1 MQHATTGITALTTN
15 RSNNSKSFFQFAALV
30 LITVPLFAWLNIGG
44 LDFDPQ
50 YYVAGRGWTQIYE
63 AVPIVPVSFG
73 GVYGIFLPWAV
84 VVVQPFTLLP
94 LVWARAV
101 VQAVSLGAF
110 VALAGPHPFARI
122 MTLLNPLVLL
132 ILFNQVNLD
141 AIATV
146 GLLLPPAGGLL
157 LLAMKPQVAGLAAV
171 IWLWRGKWRHF
182 IPAAVVVLS
191 STFLWSEWI
200 VRVQQSPEGALNV
213 SFFPW
218 SLLLA
223 IPLLGWAIRRN
234 NLWLAALATPLA
246 MPYIA
251 LYSLAPICA
260 ILCRLN
266 WRWGAVITVV
276 GWVAAAWLYQSGLL
290 GI

>member
-1 MQHATTGITALTTN
+1 MPISRIA
-15 RSNNSKSFFQFAALV
+15 SKFHTLPPFYHFAALV
-30 LITVPLFAWLNIGG
+30 ILTVPLFAWLNLGG

-50 YYVAGRGWTQIYE
+50 YYVAGRGWPQIYD
-63 AVPIVPVSFG
+63 AVPVIPVSFG

-84 VVVQPFTLLP
+84 AVIQPFTLLP
-94 LVWARAV
+94 LAWARAV
-101 VQAVSLGAF
+101 VQALSLASF
-110 VALAGPHPFARI
+110 LAIAGPNPWARW

-141 AIATV
+141 AISTV

-157 LLAMKPQVAGLAAV
+157 LLAMKPQVVGLASI
-171 IWLWRGKWRHF
+171 IWLLRGKWKQF
-182 IPAAVVVLS
+182 IPAAVVVLL
-191 STFLWSEWI
+191 STLLWSEWI
-200 VRVQQSPEGALNV
+200 PRVLQSPDGALNV

-218 SLLLA
+218 SLLIA
-223 IPLLGWAIRRN
+223 IPLLIWAIRRN
-234 NLWLAALATPLA
+234 DIWLAALATPLA

-260 ILCRLN
+260 ILCRFN
-266 WRWGAVITVV
+266 WRWGAVIALV
-276 GWVAAAWLYQSGLL
+276 GWVAAAWLYQMGVF